1 MWIMQEYVAE
11 YRQVDN
17 YQGSFL
23 TPALSSTLWENTVL
37 K

>member
-1 MWIMQEYVAE
+1 MQEYVAE

-17 YQGSFL
+17 YQGSFF
-23 TPALSSTLWENTVL
+23 TPTLSSTPYENTVL